1 MMTEKQQKWI
11 ILHFKNTKNDDI
23 LRRFGIS
30 HSALHR
36 FAREHALK
44 KTKQFQSKCQ
54 LAAAKAARAANKL
67 KGFPPKGYH
76 IPKSEQYRFKP
87 GETPEKRLGKKRNQI
102 RIQKSAESRRK
113 TLASEKR
120 RVLFG
125 LEQRT
130 KLKVVAAPPAKAA
143 YRHTLKKRGY
153 IVSRAAKIIFYDA
166 NTLRSDR
173 VEQTAVERYR
183 FIFTELKQDI

>member
-1 MMTEKQQKWI
+1 MIDEKTAKWI
-11 ILHFKNTKNDDI
+11 ILHFKNTKNDYI
-23 LRRFGIS
+23 LSKFGIS

-36 FAREHALK
+36 FAREHGLR
-44 KTKQFQSKCQ
+44 KTKQFQKKCQ
-54 LAAAKAARAANKL
+54 FAASKAARTANKL
-67 KGFPPKGYH
+67 KGFPPKGYI

-87 GETPEKRLGKKRNQI
+87 GETPEKRLGKKRNRL

-130 KLKVVAAPPAKAA
+130 KLKVVAAPHAKAS
-143 YRHTLKKRGY
+143 YRYTLKKRGY

-166 NTLRSDR
+166 NTLRSDS
-173 VEQTAVERYR
+173 VERTASDRYR
-183 FIFTELKQDI
+183 FIFTELKET